1 MSNNVL
7 PFALSF
13 ERQYAGPL
21 DPTSVF
27 ATIAERDA
35 YLNNATRYPGQPVTC
50 LEAPGKIFVLSSD
63 RSAWLESGG
72 DAPKP
77 MVFETDAEMQAYLT
91 NDARYAGQV
100 VTCLETIDKQYILSA
115 DMSYWEVAGCGFDH
129 THDVSQISLY
139 DQNAGQSINLGDRLN
154 VMAEIDRYLSN
165 NAVISVSSWE
175 ELRDALSLNCKT
187 LTILLSQSWFEIPD
201 GTVFRLVPRSVLI
214 IGGQLKISNI
224 DIVPD
229 AQDGVYVFRMAGAIQ
244 PIDPIMGGRILF
256 CTVQS
261 DPAENAMHS
270 NLQLFVHTLGN
281 IEVTKMSSHSAIDL
295 LCLHFGSNY
304 LPLPPQPY
312 IGDMYHND
320 DGTFY
325 WVRFTQLTVWTDIT
339 PWSNMSESNTQLYIE
354 DIAMLA
360 GVLNAH
366 SQAMSNIASGL
377 HGYSVPELEATDITG
392 SEDIMI
398 RQEGTF
404 VTVKTDLLKQYI
416 LRDMGGIYRW
426 TDSGEDQILGAAWTL
441 EGTLVGDKFDIV
453 IRMAVSPVT
462 GSSVDS
468 LEIRPLAQFAGMRVH
483 SKFLECIVTES
494 TDDGSGTM
502 GLLVYHFYQ
511 NNEHAYANQMSSLN
525 EINESCYISNYN
537 DTQSSSY
544 YYNSGVLADAND
556 IVFAFNGDGYWE
568 TRPVRRVKEYHY
580 SGILLGTITP
590 TEIPA

>member
-1 MSNNVL
+1 MSDNKL

-21 DPTSVF
+21 DPTEVF

-50 LEAPGKIFVLSSD
+50 LEVPGKIFILSND
-63 RSAWLESGG
+63 RSAWLVAGG
-72 DAPKP
+72 DVK
-77 MVFETDAEMQAYLT
+77 ET
-91 NDARYAGQV
+91 V
-100 VTCLETIDKQYILSA
+100 
-115 DMSYWEVAGCGFDH
+115 
-129 THDVSQISLY
+129 
-139 DQNAGQSINLGDRLN
+139 
-154 VMAEIDRYLSN
+154 
-165 NAVISVSSWE
+165 
-175 ELRDALSLNCKT
+175 
-187 LTILLSQSWFEIPD
+187 
-201 GTVFRLVPRSVLI
+201 
-214 IGGQLKISNI
+214 
-224 DIVPD
+224 
-229 AQDGVYVFRMAGAIQ
+229 
-244 PIDPIMGGRILF
+244 
-256 CTVQS
+256 
-261 DPAENAMHS
+261 
-270 NLQLFVHTLGN
+270 
-281 IEVTKMSSHSAIDL
+281 
-295 LCLHFGSNY
+295 
-304 LPLPPQPY
+304 
-312 IGDMYHND
+312 
-320 DGTFY
+320 
-325 WVRFTQLTVWTDIT
+325 
-339 PWSNMSESNTQLYIE
+339 
-354 DIAMLA
+354 
-360 GVLNAH
+360 
-366 SQAMSNIASGL
+366 
-377 HGYSVPELEATDITG
+377 
-392 SEDIMI
+392 
-398 RQEGTF
+398 
-404 VTVKTDLLKQYI
+404 VTVKTKSELENALSVERYQVVIILLNDIVVGTDLYIGALHTVIIGGALVSNTTILFPLKQDLNYKITIAGALLKSSPAAYPENIFWGDIPSTNTSNLELNIYTVGNLQFANYSETCQFTVRYYNWNFIQQFPQGIVSLNHIEKWTDI
-416 LRDMGGIYRW
+416 LPWNYAEGHTHNASVISCEPSPNGSNVQEILTSMESTLRIHDISLSTAFGRLNTLDDAIRNMGGILSW
-426 TDSGEDQILGAAWTL
+426 SDSGEDQILGAAWTL

-511 NNEHAYANQMSSLN
+511 NNQHAYANQMSSLN